1 MGNSNVAPSSS
12 FHVIKIWGN
21 TNREQV
27 KGLWNSSNQC
37 RCRFV
42 FPVYL
47 TENNSDCGEII
58 VFQIKYFVFLAS
70 PILGMQ
76 YIISNLKLQFWFCY
90 FFKHLFSANSDH
102 FLFPSNPGLICILRR
117 SFLFYIRPVSL
128 RNTLKHMAVIP
139 PHSSPPVEVSTVLL
153 LLQNLIGPN
162 AHWRH
167 RGISA
172 TKPLTKKILK
182 TLLYTYMGQI
192 KVLYYLWRFR
202 ISREDRLISN
212 SMLLHLRHLYV
223 FCVLVWS
230 YT

>member
-47 TENNSDCGEII
+47 TENNTDCGEII
-58 VFQIKYFVFLAS
+58 VFQIKSFVFLAS
-70 PILGMQ
+70 PILSMQ
-76 YIISNLKLQFWFCY
+76 YIISNLKLQFFIFLKISSLQILIT
-90 FFKHLFSANSDH
+90 FF
-102 FLFPSNPGLICILRR
+102 FPSNPGLTYILGR

-128 RNTLKHMAVIP
+128 RDTLKHMAVIP

-153 LLQNLIGPN
+153 LLQNLTGPN
-162 AHWRH
+162 THWRH

-182 TLLYTYMGQI
+182 TLLHTYMGQI
-192 KVLYYLWRFR
+192 EV
-202 ISREDRLISN
+202 
-212 SMLLHLRHLYV
+212 
-223 FCVLVWS
+223 
-230 YT
+230 